1 VLFYWLLTEHLEEML
16 PIVYTPTVG
25 MAIERYSHEYRRPR
39 GVSCRSTTQRTLA
52 HPTPQIVTSRP
63 GSSSDS
69 TVAMSRSRPTNRV
82 APPASSFVGIE
93 KLGKYADVEK
103 VFCSPMA
110 SLSVLILAA
119 IASFGPKKVRQIA
132 HFAERELSFART
144 FSGIGTVL
152 VRSPRIHRWPC
163 HFQVALVRQHD
174 PIAVMHRDIP
184 SCQYATTEAPTA
196 AELISRDAI
205 EQPVG
210 LGVEAGHPV
219 GGELQMTRR
228 LCRIAALIL
237 VLVDTALIDA
247 VPRIS
252 RISVSQ

>member
-1 VLFYWLLTEHLEEML
+1 MLFYRLLTEHLEEML

-69 TVAMSRSRPTNRV
+69 TVAISRSRPTNRV

-119 IASFGPKKVRQIA
+119 IASFGPKKVRANCTFRRTGAVIRP
-132 HFAERELSFART
+132 HFFRNRHRLSPLASNSPLAVSLPGRPGTSTRSHRCYAPGYPELSIR
-144 FSGIGTVL
+144 
-152 VRSPRIHRWPC
+152 H
-163 HFQVALVRQHD
+163 H
-174 PIAVMHRDIP
+174 
-184 SCQYATTEAPTA
+184 
-196 AELISRDAI
+196 
-205 EQPVG
+205 
-210 LGVEAGHPV
+210 
-219 GGELQMTRR
+219 
-228 LCRIAALIL
+228 
-237 VLVDTALIDA
+237 
-247 VPRIS
+247 
-252 RISVSQ
+252 